1 LWQILVVQLQARF
14 AAQHDKALMLKETIY
29 LARLT
34 PETWKDTR
42 SRVLESVTAN
52 LSERSAAPMVD

>member
-1 LWQILVVQLQARF
+1 
-14 AAQHDKALMLKETIY
+14 MLKETIY